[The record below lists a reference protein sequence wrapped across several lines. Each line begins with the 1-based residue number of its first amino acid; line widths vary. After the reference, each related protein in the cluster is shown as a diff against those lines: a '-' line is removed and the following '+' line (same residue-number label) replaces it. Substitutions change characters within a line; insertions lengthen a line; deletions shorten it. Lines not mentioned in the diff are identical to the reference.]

1 MRALSSIASLT
12 VHAAVGAA
20 LLIGTADAARSRP
33 AHPSEVV
40 VLFPRSANPRHASAT
55 GSIGVRVPNPP
66 DLSWISVPVTA
77 LPNETP
83 GTSQYPIFST
93 SIVTPGGGEGDTWA
107 AAIGQAGPE
116 VLTGPVPM
124 YPELLRQAGIQGRV
138 LLEAVVDSAGR
149 VSRDSILVVFATNPA
164 FVTAAR
170 QALVATLFRP
180 AFVGG
185 RPMRM
190 RVRVPYEFTIR
201 SATPPAP

>member
-1 MRALSSIASLT
+1 MRALSSVASIT
-12 VHAAVGAA
+12 VHAALGAA

-40 VLFPRSANPRHASAT
+40 VLFPRPTSAGHASGT
-55 GSIGVRVPNPP
+55 GSIDVRVPSPP
-66 DLSWISVPVTA
+66 DLSSIHVPVTA
-77 LPNETP
+77 LPIQTSA
-83 GTSQYPIFST
+83 TSQSPIFSPP
-93 SIVTPGGGEGDTWA
+93 SVTPGGGEGDTW

-124 YPELLRQAGIQGRV
+124 YPELLRQAGVQGRV

-149 VSRDSILVVFATNPA
+149 VSTDSILVVFATNPA

-185 RPMRM
+185 RPTRM

-201 SATPPAP
+201 SGTGSAP